1 MKKEKKFYGS
11 FGGCEGAQWRGR
23 SGGGT
28 RWRGYGGG
36 GAVEGGAVEGAQSDR
51 T

>member
-11 FGGCEGAQWRGR
+11 FGGCEGR
-23 SGGGT
+23 
-28 RWRGYGGG
+28 GGG
-36 GAVEGGAVEGAQSDR
+36 GAVEGRGEGGAVEGAQSDR